1 MDERS
6 CLAFGQALTEPREDA
21 SVRQDERCAAY
32 GESPDEEAHEAVFAM
47 MLTEVAG
54 CCMAHTAEKQEA
66 AATRGSEAAGAA
78 ADAEAGS

>member
-1 MDERS
+1 
-6 CLAFGQALTEPREDA
+6 
-21 SVRQDERCAAY
+21 
-32 GESPDEEAHEAVFAM
+32 M